1 MVVRL
6 PKLLPGLAIVVVQ
19 EVIPLYRWI
28 ERNLP
33 LLVILTMWAL
43 KAPSPGRTNPTV
55 AVHNLMCYLML
66 RIPRLEF
73 RLRRIG

>member
-1 MVVRL
+1 MVGML
-6 PKLLPGLAIVVVQ
+6 PKLLPGLATVVAQ
-19 EVIPLYRWI
+19 EVILLYRWI
-28 ERNLP
+28 EGNLP
-33 LLVILTMWAL
+33 LLVTLTTWAL
-43 KAPSPGRTNPTV
+43 KAPTPGRMNPTV

>member
-6 PKLLPGLAIVVVQ
+6 PKLLPGLATVVVQ
-19 EVIPLYRWI
+19 EVIPLYRRI

-33 LLVILTMWAL
+33 LLVTLAMWVL
-43 KAPSPGRTNPTV
+43 KAPSSGRTNPTV
-55 AVHNLMCYLML
+55 AVHNLPCYLML

-73 RLRRIG
+73 QLRRVG